1 MASSTAR
8 APARLHVGL
17 MSGTSLD
24 GIDAALVDFSTP
36 SGTLVASH
44 FAAYPDDL
52 RAEALALNGRCDDE
66 LDRAARLSIR
76 LADAY
81 ADAVLALLATAGR
94 SAADIAAIGCHGQTI
109 RHRPERH
116 YTIQLGDGARLAERT
131 GIPVVTDFR
140 SRDIAAGGQ
149 GAPLVPAFHRAA
161 FADPTRARVV
171 VNLGGIANLTRLAPD
186 RPVIGFD
193 TGPGNVLL
201 DAWASAHIG
210 ARVDAGGALA
220 ASGQVVPAMLAAMRA
235 DPYFALPPPKSTGR
249 DLFHRAWLDRFVRT
263 HAAPADVQATLA
275 ELTAATLA
283 DAIGRHCDGTTEV
296 YLCGGGVHNADLV
309 RRIRSA
315 LSGCRVE
322 STQAL
327 GVDPDWVEAI
337 AFAWLAQ
344 RALAGLPGNVPE
356 VTGAA
361 GPRILG
367 AIHPA

>member
-1 MASSTAR
+1 
-8 APARLHVGL
+8 

-24 GIDAALVDFSTP
+24 GIDAALVDLATP
-36 SGTLVASH
+36 PGSLVASH
-44 FAAYPDDL
+44 FAPYPDDL
-52 RAEALALNGRCDDE
+52 RAEALALNGPCNDE
-66 LDRAARLSIR
+66 IDRAARMSAR

-81 ADAVLALLATAGR
+81 ADAVRALLAAAGR
-94 SAADIAAIGCHGQTI
+94 AATEIVAIGCHGQTI

-116 YTIQLGDGARLAERT
+116 YTIQLVDGARLAERT
-131 GIPVVTDFR
+131 GICVVTDFR

-161 FADPTRARVV
+161 FADPARARVV
-171 VNLGGIANLTRLAPD
+171 VNLGGIANITRLAPD

-201 DAWASAHIG
+201 DLWASAHT
-210 ARVDAGGALA
+210 GGRSDLDGKLA
-220 ASGQVVPAMLAAMRA
+220 ASGHVIQPMLAAMRA

-249 DLFHRAWLDRFVRT
+249 DLFHRAWLNPFVPSG
-263 HAAPADVQATLA
+263 ASPADVQATLA
-275 ELTAATLA
+275 ELTATTLA
-283 DAIGRHCDGTTEV
+283 DAIHRHGGGASEV
-296 YLCGGGVHNADLV
+296 YLCGGGVHNGDLV
-309 RRIRSA
+309 RRIHGA
-315 LSGCRVE
+315 LPGCRVA

-327 GVDPDWVEAI
+327 GIDPDWVEAI

-344 RALAGLPGNVPE
+344 RALAGLPGNLPE

-361 GPRILG
+361 GPRVLG